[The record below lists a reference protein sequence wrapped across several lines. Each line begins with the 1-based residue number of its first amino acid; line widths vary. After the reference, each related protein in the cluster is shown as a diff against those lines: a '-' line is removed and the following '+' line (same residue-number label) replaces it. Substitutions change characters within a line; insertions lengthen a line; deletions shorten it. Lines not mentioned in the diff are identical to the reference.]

1 PAVGGAAVVLDL
13 EGERGVAGAVGVGRR
28 AELERTSG
36 DKGKRVELAGGNRHA
51 VVGQT
56 AGARQGGDLDRQ
68 QRIGAGR
75 AGGVGR
81 VGKAEIG
88 RREGVGAV
96 LQHRHRVVGAGRGV
110 VDRGHV
116 DGQRVGRLV
125 EVDPAVGG
133 AAVVLDLEGER
144 GVAGAVGVGRR
155 AELELSGGDIGG
167 RDELAGGNRHAVV
180 GQTAGARQGGDLD
193 RQQRIGAGRA
203 GGVGRVGKAEI
214 GRRDGVVAYTTLF
227 RSVVGA
233 GRGVVDR
240 GHVDGQRVGRL

>member
-1 PAVGGAAVVLDL
+1 HVDGQRVGRLVEVDPAVGGVAVVLDL
-13 EGERGVAGAVGVGRR
+13 EGERGVAGADRKSVVEGKGVPGGDLGGR
-28 AELERTSG
+28 E
-36 DKGKRVELAGGNRHA
+36 ELAGGNRHA

-88 RREGVGAV
+88 RRECVGGG
-96 LQHRHRVVGAGRGV
+96 LQPRHRGVCAGRV
-110 VDRGHV
+110 FVARRHV

-155 AELELSGGDIGG
+155 AELELPGGDIGG

-180 GQTAGARQGGDLD
+180 GQTAGARQGG
-193 RQQRIGAGRA
+193 
-203 GGVGRVGKAEI
+203 
-214 GRRDGVVAYTTLF
+214 
-227 RSVVGA
+227 
-233 GRGVVDR
+233 
-240 GHVDGQRVGRL
+240 